1 MDCIKLIKCFV
12 QFYGGI
18 KKYQWVTGPLAL
30 HGVVAKKD
38 GSVEEISIGEKE
50 SDPVFVI
57 TDLLVHHAANQMS
70 KKASE
75 EIEGEKLDL
84 LI

>member
-1 MDCIKLIKCFV
+1 M
-12 QFYGGI
+12 
-18 KKYQWVTGPLAL
+18 AL

-57 TDLLVHHAANQMS
+57 TDLLVHLAANQMS
-70 KKASE
+70 KKQV
-75 EIEGEKLDL
+75 K
-84 LI
+84 